1 MRGTARASHH
11 HGSSRTRRKQKQ
23 KRVAEEKKAEK
34 EKKLNEDQLLR
45 AKEWLRGISK
55 DITKLK
61 TAYNEVCEVQDIGV
75 KQLYKLKLKGHLS
88 ELTTLRVS
96 LGKGDVCDKK
106 VFKSASA
113 AVDACKADIQA
124 WSKVRSVY
132 VEE

>member
-1 MRGTARASHH
+1 M
-11 HGSSRTRRKQKQ
+11 
-23 KRVAEEKKAEK
+23 AEEKKAEK
-34 EKKLNEDQLLR
+34 EKKLNEDPLLR

-75 KQLYKLKLKGHLS
+75 KQLYKLRFKGHLS
-88 ELTTLRVS
+88 ELTKLRVS
-96 LGKGDVCDKK
+96 LENAVGKGDVCDKK
-106 VFKSASA
+106 VFKRASA

-132 VEE
+132 VDE